1 MHFLED
7 SKFSSLSTQNRDAL
21 GAVLEWIR
29 KGNKPTQ
36 SLSEILS
43 WKVDE
48 AWEKMPK
55 FAA

>member
-43 WKVDE
+43 WKVDG